1 MKEETGVAS
10 RSQRPRID
18 IGRSLSIGKPSSK
31 ATDAPQPLQQNEVGK
46 PPRGESADA
55 AKVSLSKIFDG
66 VAIPT
71 SSQTTAS
78 SPQPIAKGRE
88 AAKYQ
93 YLQQSQASEPESTPA
108 STSEISEAPSEPDV
122 SAVLLEIESRLGKY
136 DISDE
141 EEGPKGDSVET
152 LEPYAKKYVA
162 FLEETGQSYSTAER
176 EAKVK
181 EITEFYSAPTRQ
193 GRLQSLV
200 QDI

>member
-31 ATDAPQPLQQNEVGK
+31 ATDAPQPLQQNEDGK
-46 PPRGESADA
+46 PP
-55 AKVSLSKIFDG
+55 KIFDG

-71 SSQTTAS
+71 SAETAAS

-93 YLQQSQASEPESTPA
+93 YLQQSQVSEPESTPV